1 MAREKPRERL
11 IRYVEDS
18 PERHAWVTESWSG
31 TGEEYELSI
40 WKDSFEVE
48 CTCMDSMCRKHTANL
63 GDPRTDGNGCKHIRA
78 LLERL
83 RRR

>member
-1 MAREKPRERL
+1 M
-11 IRYVEDS
+11 VEDS
-18 PERHAWVTESWSG
+18 PERFAWATDSWSG
-31 TGEEYELSI
+31 EIDPETGRIREYELSI
-40 WKDSFEVE
+40 WKDTHEVE

-63 GDPRTDGNGCKHIRA
+63 ADPRTDGNGCKHIRA